1 MPAKNCQGSRTA
13 PLLRGLGWKQASA
26 ARRLVIWPALLVIA
40 VCGAFA
46 AQTVVLVGAGSSVPL
61 PLYHRWAEEYNR
73 RDPAIQMQYMPMGTS
88 EGIKQIAR
96 GVSDFGAGEVPLTD
110 EERASSSLV
119 ELPVVLIGI
128 VPIYNLPG
136 VHSEVRFSGE
146 LLAEIYLGR
155 VKNWNDPAIAKLNP
169 DVSLPNMPIKVVYR
183 PGGKGT
189 NYVFSEFL
197 SKTSP
202 RFREEVGR
210 SPSPKW
216 PIGEPAERSSDMAD
230 RVKAEAGAIGYVELQ
245 YAAKGNLQ
253 YGSVL
258 NATGHFIKASGKSVI
273 AACAAVEGGAW
284 DKFAPSLTNAP
295 GAESYPITSFT
306 WIYVSSKVKD
316 PQRTAALLDLLKWAY
331 ADGQRIAL
339 QEGYSEL
346 PEQLLPRV
354 KARAAALR

>member
-1 MPAKNCQGSRTA
+1 MSGKN
-13 PLLRGLGWKQASA
+13 LKQSSA
-26 ARRLVIWPALLVIA
+26 ARRIVIWSALLLVA

-46 AQTVVLVGAGSSVPL
+46 AHTVVLVGAGSSVPL

-88 EGIKQIAR
+88 EGIKQIAH
-96 GVSDFGAGEVPLTD
+96 GTSDFGAGEVPLTA
-110 EERASSSLV
+110 EERDSNGLI

-128 VPIYNLPG
+128 VPVYNLPG
-136 VHSEVRFSGE
+136 VRQELRFSGE

-155 VKNWNDPAIAKLNP
+155 VKNWNDPAIVKLNP
-169 DVSLPNMPIKVVYR
+169 DLSLPNAPIKVIYR

-216 PIGEPAERSSDMAD
+216 TVGEPAERSSDMAD
-230 RVKAEAGAIGYVELQ
+230 RVKAEAGSIGYVELQ
-245 YAAKGNLQ
+245 YAMKGNLQ

-258 NATGHFIKASGKSVI
+258 NPAGHFIKASGKSVI

-295 GAESYPITSFT
+295 GAESYPISSFT

-316 PQRTAALLDLLKWAY
+316 PQRTTALLDLLKWAY
-331 ADGQRIAL
+331 GDGQRIAL

-346 PEQLLPRV
+346 PDQLLPRV